1 MAETPSTNEADDKGA
16 ELLRLGNK
24 WLERIRAAEKRE
36 EDWMKDA
43 EAAEKA
49 YSCDHNSKGEG
60 KLYDFNILH
69 SNVETIVPA
78 IFNSTPVADVRSRNT
93 LPEVQMPDPP
103 QPQQG
108 QQPDPRAV
116 QQFQAQAQAAQE
128 AQAQAKAVKDFGT
141 MIERAITVQ
150 IDDNKLDTEVESAA
164 QDSFL
169 SGRGIVRVRLHVDD
183 DGGNERLSY
192 EAVSWR
198 DYRRGPAKR
207 WEDRPWEAY
216 RHSMPREELERFGDP
231 ELIQTQT
238 DPAKA
243 IKADDDEDDIVVW
256 EIWCKEPDRYVKF
269 VRESDGMII
278 KKEPDPLGLTGFF
291 PIANPVQPI
300 SLTGKLM
307 PVCPFTVYKKLAD
320 ELDLCTKRINAIMK
334 GLKVRGGIAGD
345 AADIEALAQAD
356 DNQLIVLKGLEG
368 LAQTKGLEGAI
379 MWWPVEKAIVVLKE
393 LYVQREQIKQ
403 SIYELTGISDI
414 VRGASNAGETATA
427 QQIKTQWGSLR
438 IQKMQRLIQRL
449 VRDLFIIS
457 AEIITTKFSPQT
469 LQVMTGIEITPMIQT
484 LMQQKILA
492 YYRVDV
498 ESDSTVKADTSR
510 IKGEMS
516 EFMGGTGQYFSVM
529 APLVQTDPAM
539 AKPVA
544 QIYAAFARNWNLGKQ
559 AEDALEDLTNMA
571 EQAGKKPKPNPEAEK
586 LKGEMQL
593 KQAQMQMDGQKMQ
606 AEMQMK
612 RDALQAEMASK
623 ERETQLKMAE
633 NAGDV
638 QTKREIAQI
647 DLEIKQIDLLIKR
660 EELAMKQ
667 QSAQIDLASKSE
679 TNAIKLDGQ
688 RQANELKAQQARQKK
703 PAPAE

>member
-1 MAETPSTNEADDKGA
+1 
-16 ELLRLGNK
+16 
-24 WLERIRAAEKRE
+24 
-36 EDWMKDA
+36 
-43 EAAEKA
+43 
-49 YSCDHNSKGEG
+49 
-60 KLYDFNILH
+60 
-69 SNVETIVPA
+69 
-78 IFNSTPVADVRSRNT
+78 
-93 LPEVQMPDPP
+93 
-103 QPQQG
+103 
-108 QQPDPRAV
+108 
-116 QQFQAQAQAAQE
+116 
-128 AQAQAKAVKDFGT
+128 

-169 SGRGIVRVRLHVDD
+169 SGRGIVRVRFHADQQ
-183 DGGNERLSY
+183 GGNERLSY

-207 WEDRPWEAY
+207 WEDRPWEAF

-243 IKADDDEDDIVVW
+243 VKDDDEDDIIVW
-256 EIWCKEPDRYVKF
+256 EVWCKEPERYVKF
-269 VRESDGMII
+269 IRESDGMII
-278 KKEPDPLGLTGFF
+278 KKEADPLGLTDFF
-291 PIANPVQPI
+291 PIAKPVQPI
-300 SLTGKLM
+300 SLTGNLR

-334 GLKVRGGIAGD
+334 GLKVKGAVAGD
-345 AADIEALAQAD
+345 ASDIEALAKAD
-356 DNQLIVLKGLEG
+356 DNELVTIRGALES
-368 LAQTKGLEGAI
+368 LAQTKGIEGAI
-379 MWWPVEKAIVVLKE
+379 MWWPVQQAIVVLKE

-403 SIYELTGISDI
+403 AIYELTGISDI

-469 LQVMTGIEITPMIQT
+469 LQTMTGIQITPLIQT
-484 LMQQKILA
+484 LMQQKVLA

-498 ESDSTVKADTSR
+498 ESDSTVKADTQR

-529 APLVQTDPAM
+529 APLVQTDPGM

-544 QIYAAFARNWNLGKQ
+544 QIYSAFARNWNLGKQ
-559 AEDALEDLTNMA
+559 AEDALEELTNMA
-571 EQAGKKPKPNPEAEK
+571 EQAGKKPRPNPEQEK
-586 LKGEMQL
+586 LKGEMAL
-593 KQAQMQMDGQKMQ
+593 KQQQMQMDGQKMQ
-606 AEMQMK
+606 ADMQMK
-612 RDALQAEMASK
+612 RETLQAEMAAR
-623 ERETQLKMAE
+623 ERESQLKMAE

-647 DLEIKQIDLLIKR
+647 DLQIKQIDLLIKR
-660 EELAMKQ
+660 EELALKQ
-667 QSAQIDLASKSE
+667 QSAQIDLTNKSE

-688 RQANELKAQQARQKK
+688 RQSNELKAQQAKAKK
-703 PAPAE
+703 PAN

>member
-1 MAETPSTNEADDKGA
+1 M
-16 ELLRLGNK
+16 GNK
-24 WLERIRAAEKRE
+24 WMERIRAAEKRE

-49 YSCDHNSKGEG
+49 YSCDRNSKGEG

-93 LPEVQMPDPP
+93 LPDVQMPDPP
-103 QPQQG
+103 QAQEG

-116 QQFQAQAQAAQE
+116 QQYQAQVQAAQK
-128 AQAQAKAVKDFGT
+128 AQQQIKAVKDYAS

-150 IDDNKLDTEVESAA
+150 IDDNKLDTEVESCA

-183 DGGNERLSY
+183 DGKNERLSY

-207 WEDRPWEAY
+207 WEDRPWEAF

-243 IKADDDEDDIVVW
+243 VKADDDEDDIIVW
-256 EIWCKEPDRYVKF
+256 EIWCKEPERYVKF

-334 GLKVRGGIAGD
+334 GLKVKGGVAGD
-345 AADIEALAQAD
+345 AADIETLAQAD
-356 DNQLIVLKGLEG
+356 DNELVVLKNLEG

-379 MWWPVEKAIVVLKE
+379 LWWPVEKAIAVLKE
-393 LYVQREQIKQ
+393 LYVQRDQIKQ
-403 SIYELTGISDI
+403 AIYELTGISDI

-438 IQKMQRLIQRL
+438 IQKMQRLISRL

-457 AEIITTKFSPQT
+457 AEIITTKFSPET
-469 LQVMTGIEITPMIQT
+469 LQLMTGIQITPLIQT
-484 LMQQKILA
+484 LMRQKVLA

-498 ESDSTVKADTSR
+498 ESDSTVKADTQR

-529 APLVQTDPAM
+529 APLVQTDPGM

-544 QIYAAFARNWNLGKQ
+544 QIYSAFARNWNLGKQ
-559 AEDALEDLTNMA
+559 AEDALDELTNMA
-571 EQAGKKPKPNPEAEK
+571 EQAGKKPKPNPEQEK
-586 LKGEMQL
+586 LKGEMAL
-593 KQAQMQMDGQKMQ
+593 KQQQMQMDGQKMQ

-612 RDALQAEMASK
+612 REALQAEMASK

-667 QSAQIDLASKSE
+667 QSARLDLASKSE
-679 TNAIKLDGQ
+679 SNAIKLDGQ
-688 RQANELKAQQARQKK
+688 RQSNELKAEQAKKK
-703 PAPAE
+703 PTPAN